1 MKLEQA
7 LTIADLRE
15 MARANLP
22 RSVFGFIDGG
32 AHDERTMRDNEAD
45 LAALRFAPRVLVDV
59 SERNQ
64 AVTVLGQSL
73 RSPMIVGPTGLAG
86 VLWPQGDVVTAR
98 ASAASGVGFCQSTNS
113 NAGIEQIA
121 AEGRRDFWFQLY
133 VQKDRGMTAALVE
146 RARLAACPVLVVT
159 VDLPLQGPRE
169 RDVRNG
175 FTVPPRIGLDNIV
188 DYARRL
194 GWLWRMANGPRITF
208 GNLEQAGGPQHKLMT
223 LSAHIASQFDASV
236 SWKDLDW
243 LRSLWPG
250 KLAIKGILHPADARL
265 AVEHGADAII
275 VSNHGGRQL
284 DSAPSAIAALP
295 DIVAAV
301 DGRARVLMDG
311 GVRRGSDVVKAMAL
325 GASAC
330 LIGRA
335 GLYGLAAGGEAG
347 VTRAVTILQ
356 KEIDIALALLGVPDI
371 SRITR
376 AALR

>member
-1 MKLEQA
+1 MLVPA
-7 LTIADLRE
+7 VRE
-15 MARANLP
+15 
-22 RSVFGFIDGG
+22 
-32 AHDERTMRDNEAD
+32 
-45 LAALRFAPRVLVDV
+45 
-59 SERNQ
+59 
-64 AVTVLGQSL
+64 
-73 RSPMIVGPTGLAG
+73 
-86 VLWPQGDVVTAR
+86 
-98 ASAASGVGFCQSTNS
+98 
-113 NAGIEQIA
+113 
-121 AEGRRDFWFQLY
+121 
-133 VQKDRGMTAALVE
+133 
-146 RARLAACPVLVVT
+146 
-159 VDLPLQGPRE
+159 
-169 RDVRNG
+169 
-175 FTVPPRIGLDNIV
+175 
-188 DYARRL
+188 YARNREIIDTPGGHKSHRAPVPYL
-194 GWLWRMANGPRITF
+194 GGVAMVAAFSVAMVIGVVVRRSAQFDDGQIRITF

-301 DGRARVLMDG
+301 DGRASVLMDG

>member
-32 AHDERTMRDNEAD
+32 AHDERTLRDNEAD

-223 LSAHIASQFDASV
+223 LSAHIASQFEASV

-301 DGRARVLMDG
+301 DGRASVLMDG

>member
-22 RSVFGFIDGG
+22 RSVFVFIDGG

-301 DGRARVLMDG
+301 DGRASVLMDG

>member
-32 AHDERTMRDNEAD
+32 AHDECTMRDNEAD

-301 DGRARVLMDG
+301 DGRASVLMDG

-347 VTRAVTILQ
+347 VTRAVTILH

>member
-265 AVEHGADAII
+265 AVEQGADAII

-301 DGRARVLMDG
+301 DGRASVLMDG